1 MSTDFPRFIRNSA
14 NAGHFGY
21 AAWNQS
27 HGCAKMSVLINKVA
41 AKRAEAS
48 SELVLKN

>member
-1 MSTDFPRFIRNSA
+1 VSTDFRRFIRNSA
-14 NAGHFGY
+14 NVGHFGY
-21 AAWNQS
+21 PAWNQS
-27 HGCAKMSVLINKVA
+27 HGCAKMSALIIKVA